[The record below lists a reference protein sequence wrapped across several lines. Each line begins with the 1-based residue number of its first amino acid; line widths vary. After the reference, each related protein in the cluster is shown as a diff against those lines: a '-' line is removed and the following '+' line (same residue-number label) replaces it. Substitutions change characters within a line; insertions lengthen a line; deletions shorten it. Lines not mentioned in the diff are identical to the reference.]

1 MTDEQL
7 AADLTRL
14 VAGMKQIRGQVA
26 QLREDVRPLVA
37 LRNAVGEVLPILES
51 LGVHPGPLSKAY
63 EDAMAIRQLRPD
75 TPEEGP

>member
-14 VAGMKQIRGQVA
+14 AAGMKQIRGQVA

-37 LRNAVGEVLPILES
+37 LRNAVGEVLPILGS
-51 LGVHPGPLSKAY
+51 LGVHPGPLRKAY